1 MSDRIEA
8 EILDV
13 FGEEVDAAVDTP
25 LVVIEG
31 PKGDPGKDGVSPTVS
46 TAATTGGTKVTI
58 TDAKGSHEFVVKDG
72 AKGADGS
79 NGKDGTNGKD
89 GADGK
94 PGAAGADGITPHIG
108 SNGNWYLGD
117 TDTGVS
123 AGGGTADAVQYT
135 AQTLTDPQKLQA
147 RKNIDALGSLAPNI
161 QHYMVITP
169 PDQDAGIG
177 VSLSATGTGGDFT
190 LDISDANEG
199 QPTKLVGVKTPTDA
213 DTNAAATVGYV
224 KAKVASGGITPTIG
238 DNGNWYI
245 GPTDTGK
252 PSRGEK
258 GEKGDTGTTGP
269 RGEAGPAGAP
279 GRDGAGMDIT
289 GATIGQIAK
298 ITAVDASGVPTA
310 WSPADMPSGG
320 SPDAVLYTPQTL
332 TDEQKKQAREN
343 VAAMRGGY
351 ANQMYNASDHGLDIY
366 SVAGSGALCNVIAD
380 IGNDS
385 SGEPIPSPALMVCA
399 KADRGWISAFL
410 IASNGRVYYS
420 SLNLTDED
428 APAWTKES
436 SQIMLNNGGA
446 LEQQTMAS
454 APTSDMQIAT
464 KKYVDDALDGKA
476 GTAVATVSANGLMSK
491 DDKTKLDGITGQV
504 TADKVYNP
512 DHATD
517 LVQYAAF
524 QIASQQIIS
533 QIPTVL
539 PSPNA
544 LTVTCG
550 SNSVTYDGSADKTID
565 IPSVEKIVTET
576 TQVLPA
582 YTNLIPI
589 STDASGAVLNG
600 VGYEA
605 GALHSDGSVA
615 SASSFTSG
623 FIPVKKGDVVRIK
636 DPSTASFSL
645 DNAVALYKADKAV
658 SAGIGKYIRGM
669 QSSAAYGGLTIDGDV
684 LTWDT
689 SSINYYAWQ
698 DFKYLRVT
706 TSSAD
711 SIVTVNEEIKESTQT
726 VMRLRPTVKVSKD
739 NLDFAVNELMLAGR
753 KIVVFGDSL
762 IGMTRDQ
769 TSVTAYAAEYT
780 GAKVYNVG
788 FGGCRMAK
796 HPTNGYAAFS
806 MWALADAVSTGNY
819 STQEAQAPSGSDY
832 FASQLDVL
840 KSIDFASVDAV
851 VIHYGTNDF
860 AANVPLDDVANL
872 LSTDTVCGALRY
884 SIKKLLTAF
893 PKIKI
898 FISLPLYRTWG
909 GVGAETYKNTLE
921 KTLPEYDYAMKTVAE
936 EHNLPTIDGYKR
948 LGVNAVNAS
957 AYLSDGTHLNDF
969 GRRQFGELIG
979 GHLICGA

>member
-1 MSDRIEA
+1 MTITIADGRGALWQWDTGRRCKITDGDGVKQVHYQNKCFGGSV
-8 EILDV
+8 DV
-13 FGEEVDAAVDTP
+13 DVDTDGTAIIP
-25 LVVIEG
+25 DELLQDWHTLTAYAYVTDDTGAYTMVQRNFAVHKRAKPAGYVYTPTDQMTLQTIQRQI
-31 PKGDPGKDGVSPTVS
+31 GDLADLQ
-46 TAATTGGTKVTI
+46 
-58 TDAKGSHEFVVKDG
+58 TDAKDTLVTAINEAAASGGADLNQFEINAESGSQINDYEYQVTLDKTYNEIDAAFKSGRTPIVILDNRYRLQVIDAATGYHFGAFSQMGPGMYGVFDVYVSNREEWLLELPMVDYANLAPFVESVEATIGDLSTLQTTAKDNLVAAINEVALAGGAGSMNLRVADGYIQYSTDSGSTWTNLIAVADLKGDTGAAGTPGKDG
-72 AKGADGS
+72 AKGDPGVP
-79 NGKDGTNGKD
+79 GKDGHSPVVTATKSGKTTTISVDGVAIATVEDGAD

-94 PGAAGADGITPHIG
+94 D
-108 SNGNWYLGD
+108 
-117 TDTGVS
+117 
-123 AGGGTADAVQYT
+123 
-135 AQTLTDPQKLQA
+135 
-147 RKNIDALGSLAPNI
+147 
-161 QHYMVITP
+161 
-169 PDQDAGIG
+169 
-177 VSLSATGTGGDFT
+177 
-190 LDISDANEG
+190 
-199 QPTKLVGVKTPTDA
+199 
-213 DTNAAATVGYV
+213 
-224 KAKVASGGITPTIG
+224 
-238 DNGNWYI
+238 
-245 GPTDTGK
+245 
-252 PSRGEK
+252 
-258 GEKGDTGTTGP
+258 
-269 RGEAGPAGAP
+269 GAP
-279 GRDGAGMDIT
+279 GKDGSDATVTAASIT
-289 GATIGQIAK
+289 GALGYKPAAPSDIP
-298 ITAVDASGVPTA
+298 VVPTA
-310 WSPADMPSGG
+310 EIS
-320 SPDAVLYTPQTL
+320 
-332 TDEQKKQAREN
+332 
-343 VAAMRGGY
+343 
-351 ANQMYNASDHGLDIY
+351 ANT
-366 SVAGSGALCNVIAD
+366 
-380 IGNDS
+380 
-385 SGEPIPSPALMVCA
+385 
-399 KADRGWISAFL
+399 ADRHSH
-410 IASNGRVYYS
+410 
-420 SLNLTDED
+420 
-428 APAWTKES
+428 
-436 SQIMLNNGGA
+436 
-446 LEQQTMAS
+446 
-454 APTSDMQIAT
+454 
-464 KKYVDDALDGKA
+464 
-476 GTAVATVSANGLMSK
+476 ANKGV
-491 DDKTKLDGITGQV
+491 LDGITGQV

-512 DHATD
+512 DHVTD

-550 SNSVTYDGSADKTID
+550 SNSVTYDGSADKIID

-623 FIPVKKGDVVRIK
+623 FIPIKKGDVVRIK
-636 DPSTASFSL
+636 DPSAASFSL

-711 SIVTVNEEIKESTQT
+711 SIVTINEEIKESTQT
-726 VMRLRPTVKVSKD
+726 VMLLKPTVKVGKGS
-739 NLDFAVNELMLAGR
+739 LDFAVNEPLLAGR

-769 TSVTAYAAEYT
+769 TSVTSYAAEYT

-819 STQEAQAPSGSDY
+819 STQEAQAPSGADY
-832 FASQLDVL
+832 FSSQLDVL
-840 KSIDFASVDAV
+840 KSIDFTTVNAI

-860 AANVPLDDVANL
+860 AASVPLDDSANL

-884 SIKKLLTAF
+884 SIKKILTAF

-898 FISLPLYRTWG
+898 FVSPPLYRTWN

-921 KTLPEYDYAMKTVAE
+921 KTLPEYDSAMKTVAE

-948 LGVNAVNAS
+948 LGINAINS
-957 AYLSDGTHLNDF
+957 GAYLSDGTHLNDF

-979 GHLICGA
+979 GCLICGA

>member
-1 MSDRIEA
+1 M
-8 EILDV
+8 
-13 FGEEVDAAVDTP
+13 
-25 LVVIEG
+25 
-31 PKGDPGKDGVSPTVS
+31 KGDPGEKGDPGATGPAGPAGVP
-46 TAATTGGTKVTI
+46 
-58 TDAKGSHEFVVKDG
+58 
-72 AKGADGS
+72 
-79 NGKDGTNGKD
+79 GKDGMNGET
-89 GADGK
+89 G
-94 PGAAGADGITPHIG
+94 PAGPQGLKGTDGITPHIG

-123 AGGGTADAVQYT
+123 AGGGSSDSVLYT
-135 AQTLTDPQKLQA
+135 PQTLTEAQQFQACRNIGAVGHDSPQFQGYMTLTPA
-147 RKNIDALGSLAPNI
+147 NETLG
-161 QHYMVITP
+161 H
-169 PDQDAGIG
+169 G
-177 VSLSATGTGGDFT
+177 VGLSPSGSGYDYT
-190 LDISDANEG
+190 LDISEVDTQE
-199 QPTKLVGVKTPTDA
+199 PTKLTGVKTPTDA
-213 DTNAAATVGYV
+213 DTNAAATVEYV
-224 KAKVASGGITPTIG
+224 KAKVASGGVTPHIG

-269 RGEAGPAGAP
+269 RGETGPAGAP

-332 TDEQKKQAREN
+332 TDEQKKRAREN

-428 APAWTKES
+428 APVWTKES

-464 KKYVDDALDGKA
+464 KKYVDNALDGKA

-491 DDKTKLDGITGQV
+491 NDKTKLDGITGQV

-512 DHATD
+512 DHDTD

-524 QIASQQIIS
+524 KIASQQIIL

-544 LTVTCG
+544 LTVTSG
-550 SNSVTYDGSADKTID
+550 SNSVTYNGSADKTID

-589 STDASGAVLNG
+589 STDASGTVLNG

-605 GALHSDGSVA
+605 GALHSDGSVV

-636 DPSTASFSL
+636 DPGAANFSL

-658 SAGIGKYIRGM
+658 SASIGKYIHGM
-669 QSSAAYGGLTIDGDV
+669 QSNAAYGGLTISGDV

-689 SSINYYAWQ
+689 SSISYYFWQ
-698 DFKYLRVT
+698 DFKFLRVT

-711 SIVTVNEEIKESTQT
+711 SIVTINEEIKESAQT

-739 NLDFAVNELMLAGR
+739 NLDFAVNEPMLAGR

-898 FISLPLYRTWG
+898 FVSLPLYRTWN
-909 GVGAETYKNTLE
+909 GVGAETYKNSLE
-921 KTLPEYDYAMKTVAE
+921 KTLPEYDSAMKTVAE
-936 EHNLPTIDGYKR
+936 DHNLTTIDGYKR
-948 LGVNAVNAS
+948 LGVNSINSS